1 MADAFHKHSAA
12 ENELAMLRGE
22 IAKWQQRVPK
32 ITELLRNRSDALAAS
47 EQLNRQLRKA
57 LAEQQERFEQ
67 ISDTTGTPATSMG
80 RPEFDEEV
88 VALRFESLRLKKE
101 LGSLEIRNRM
111 LAETVE
117 VLTHQFS
124 RANGELLAF
133 RRARESTP
141 ASLPNEALDVRTQAL
156 KPPAERIPPDLMQIR
171 GVGFK
176 TRNRLVE
183 AGIDSVASLA
193 LITADLLDDPASTLF
208 SLASRIRRERWIEQA
223 RQLLDSYVSTVD

>member
-1 MADAFHKHSAA
+1 MADAFHKLSAA
-12 ENELAMLRGE
+12 ENELAMLRAE

-101 LGSLEIRNRM
+101 LGSLETRNRM

-124 RANGELLAF
+124 RANGELLSF
-133 RRARESTP
+133 RRARESTI
-141 ASLPNEALDVRTQAL
+141 ANLPTEAPDVRPQAL
-156 KPPAERIPPDLMQIR
+156 MPSTEPTPPDLLQIR
-171 GVGFK
+171 GVGMK
-176 TRNRLVE
+176 TRSRLVE
-183 AGIDSVASLA
+183 AGIDSVESLA
-193 LITADLLDDPASTLF
+193 SISLETLDNPDSPLF
-208 SLASRIRRERWIEQA
+208 SLGSRIRRERWVEQA
-223 RQLLDSYVSTVD
+223 RQLLDSYLPTVV